1 MSSLEGEKRNL
12 MDLFETIKMGSIL
25 GLGSIVQSSSGF
37 GFGLFAIPLF
47 LLMGFALPESVIM
60 VVIASAVQKIAAVSQ
75 LWKAADWKG
84 QAPYMAIGLVSLP
97 LGVYCLYRVSLLS
110 QPFIKQIIG
119 ILVLVLLLLQWKGLI
134 KSRER
139 VSSAWGYTAGF
150 FSGFLNGLANI
161 GGPPLVLWILAHRWS
176 NEKMRVTPIAFS
188 IVFVPAQ
195 VLFMGLAFGSRLWNP
210 LFKATLS
217 TPMVLLGTW
226 VGLKMGEKISEEHL
240 RIYMRLLLLFIAIST
255 IVKPFF

>member
-1 MSSLEGEKRNL
+1 MSLIEI
-12 MDLFETIKMGSIL
+12 IKIGAIL
-25 GLGSIVQSSSGF
+25 CLGSIVQSSSGF

-47 LLMGFALPESVIM
+47 LLMGFVLPETVII
-60 VVIASAVQKIAAVSQ
+60 VVIASAVQKIAAVSH

-84 QAPYMAIGLVSLP
+84 QAPYMATGLVSLP
-97 LGVYCLYRVSLLS
+97 LGVYCLYQVSLLS
-110 QPFIKQIIG
+110 QPIIKQIIG
-119 ILVLVLLLLQWKGLI
+119 FLVLLLLMLQWQGMI
-134 KSRER
+134 KSKER
-139 VSSAWGYTAGF
+139 VSPAWGYTAGF

-195 VLFMGLAFGSRLWNP
+195 VLFMGLAFGSRMWWP
-210 LFKATLS
+210 LLKAILS

-226 VGLKMGEKISEEHL
+226 VGLKMGERISEEHL
-240 RIYMRLLLLFIAIST
+240 RIYMRLLLLFIAVSA
-255 IVKPFF
+255 IVGP

>member
-1 MSSLEGEKRNL
+1 MVLKRLFANR
-12 MDLFETIKMGSIL
+12 MDIIEIIKIGCIL
-25 GLGSIVQSSSGF
+25 CLGSMVQSSSGF

-47 LLMGFALPESVIM
+47 LLMGFALPETVIM
-60 VVIASAVQKIAAVSQ
+60 AVIASAVQKIAAVSH

-84 QAPYMAIGLVSLP
+84 QAPYMATGLVSLP
-97 LGVYCLYRVSLLS
+97 LGVYCLYQVSLLS

-119 ILVLVLLLLQWKGLI
+119 FLVLLLILLQWKGMI
-134 KSRER
+134 KSRES
-139 VSSAWGYTAGF
+139 VSPVWGYTAGF

-188 IVFVPAQ
+188 IVFVPPQ
-195 VLFMGLAFGSRLWNP
+195 VLFMGLAFGSRLWAP
-210 LFKATLS
+210 LLKAILL

-226 VGLKMGEKISEEHL
+226 VGLKMGGKISVEHL
-240 RIYMRLLLLFIAIST
+240 RIYMRLLLLFIAISA
-255 IVKPFF
+255 IVRPFF

>member
-1 MSSLEGEKRNL
+1 
-12 MDLFETIKMGSIL
+12 MDLFETIKIGSIL
-25 GLGSIVQSSSGF
+25 CLGSIVQSSSGF

-47 LLMGFALPESVIM
+47 LLMGFALPETVIM
-60 VVIASAVQKIAAVSQ
+60 VVIASAVQKIAAVFQ

-97 LGVYCLYRVSLLS
+97 LGVYCLYQVSLLS

-119 ILVLVLLLLQWKGLI
+119 ILVLVLLLLQWKGVI
-134 KSRER
+134 KSRET
-139 VSSAWGYTAGF
+139 VSSVWGYTAGF

-210 LFKATLS
+210 LFKAILS

-226 VGLKMGEKISEEHL
+226 VGLRMGERISEEHL
-240 RIYMRLLLLFIAIST
+240 RIYMQLLLLFIAIST
-255 IVKPFF
+255 IARPFF

>member
-1 MSSLEGEKRNL
+1 
-12 MDLFETIKMGSIL
+12 MDLVEIIKIGGIMVL
-25 GLGSIVQSSSGF
+25 GGMVQSSSGF

-47 LLMGFALPESVIM
+47 LLMGFALPETVIM

-84 QAPYMAIGLVSLP
+84 QAPYIATGLVSLP

-119 ILVLVLLLLQWKGLI
+119 FLVLLLLLLQWKGLI
-134 KSRER
+134 RSRAR
-139 VSSAWGYTAGF
+139 VSPLWGYTAGF

-188 IVFVPAQ
+188 IVFVPPQ
-195 VLFMGLAFGSRLWNP
+195 VLFMGLAFGSRLWDP
-210 LFKATLS
+210 LLKAILL

-226 VGLKMGEKISEEHL
+226 AGLKMGAKISEEHL
-240 RIYMRLLLLFIAIST
+240 RIYMRLLLLFIALSA
-255 IVKPFF
+255 IVRPFF